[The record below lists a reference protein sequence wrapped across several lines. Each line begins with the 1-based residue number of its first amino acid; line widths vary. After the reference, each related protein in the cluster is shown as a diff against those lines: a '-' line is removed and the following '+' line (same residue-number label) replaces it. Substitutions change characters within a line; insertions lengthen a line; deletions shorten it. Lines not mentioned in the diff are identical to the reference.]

1 MAKKTTMINNMTS
14 GNVIRQLLL
23 FAYPFMLSNLLQV
36 VYTLVD
42 MIVVG
47 QFVGSYGLSGVA
59 IGGEISMLF
68 TMLCFGFTSAGQIMV
83 SQYVGQDDHESIKST
98 IGTMFTS
105 VALIGVVI
113 TVVSLLCVD
122 PMLRLMNTPAESYKQ
137 ARDYSVVCFV
147 GTIFTYGYNTVGSVL
162 RGMGDSK
169 RPFIFVSIAA
179 VLNIVLDLLFV
190 AVFHMDTM
198 GAALATVIGQ
208 SVSFIISLFYLYRHK
223 EAFGFDFKLKSFKI
237 DGSKLRPMIKLGLPM
252 ALQFGAISVSM
263 LYVNSLVNAAGGVIA
278 SAVAGVGGKINNV
291 MSIVSNSI
299 GTAAS
304 AMIGQNIAARRHER
318 VSRITWVSFA
328 ICGVCAVVLSAAF
341 MLFPEQVF
349 GIFNSDPEVLA
360 YAPFYS
366 LVAAVGFVSF
376 AIISPFNSLIN
387 GIGHASLALIIA
399 LMDGVVARVGF
410 VLLFGIAMDFGV
422 KGMWMG
428 SACAGFVSGIL
439 SLIYFLSGKWKE
451 RKLLIE

>member
-122 PMLRLMNTPAESYKQ
+122 PLLRLMNTPVESYKQ
-137 ARDYSVVCFV
+137 ARDYAVVCFV

-169 RPFIFVSIAA
+169 RPFIFVTIAA
-179 VLNIVLDLLFV
+179 VLNLILDLIFV
-190 AVFHMDTM
+190 AVLRMDTL

-223 EAFGFDFKLKSFKI
+223 EAFGFDFKLKSFAI
-237 DGSKLRPMIKLGLPM
+237 DSAKLRPMIKLGLP
-252 ALQFGAISVSM
+252 GAISVSM

-304 AMIGQNIAARRHER
+304 AMIGQNIAARRHDR

-328 ICGVCAVVLSAAF
+328 ICGVCAIVLSAAF
-341 MLFPEQVF
+341 MLFPKQVF

-366 LVAAVGFVSF
+366 IVGAVGFVSF

-410 VLLFGIAMDFGV
+410 VLLFGVALDFGV

>member
-122 PMLRLMNTPAESYKQ
+122 PLLRLMNTPVESYKQ
-137 ARDYSVVCFV
+137 ARDYAVVCFV

-169 RPFIFVSIAA
+169 RPFIFVTIAA
-179 VLNIVLDLLFV
+179 VLNLILDLIFV
-190 AVFHMDTM
+190 AVLRMDTL

-223 EAFGFDFKLKSFKI
+223 EAFGFDFKLSSFRMHGQKLKI
-237 DGSKLRPMIKLGLPM
+237 ILKLSVPLMISSI
-252 ALQFGAISVSM
+252 AISMS
-263 LYVNSLVNAAGGVIA
+263 LTFINSFVNPYGVVA
-278 SAVAGVGGKINNV
+278 SAVNGVGGKLSSLMQVVTHAIQPAV
-291 MSIVSNSI
+291 GAFV
-299 GTAAS
+299 
-304 AMIGQNIAARRHER
+304 GQNMGAGKPERARKAVWCALGIALVFWVVIAAL
-318 VSRITWVSFA
+318 
-328 ICGVCAVVLSAAF
+328 CL
-341 MLFPEQVF
+341 LFPR
-349 GIFNSDPEVLA
+349 A
-360 YAPFYS
+360 
-366 LVAAVGFVSF
+366 
-376 AIISPFNSLIN
+376 
-387 GIGHASLALIIA
+387 
-399 LMDGVVARVGF
+399 
-410 VLLFGIAMDFGV
+410 
-422 KGMWMG
+422 
-428 SACAGFVSGIL
+428 
-439 SLIYFLSGKWKE
+439 
-451 RKLLIE
+451 